1 MEARSEKLSIVE
13 GLVALAHADD
23 QDRPQRV
30 SLRLYREDPDGER
43 SVHEVTLTLPQAERL
58 GRFFRWFA
66 GAQRRGRRQ
75 LRPRYRGRRNES
87 SGTP

>member
-1 MEARSEKLSIVE
+1 MDARSGKLSVVE
-13 GLVALAHADD
+13 GFVALAHADE

-30 SLRLYREDPDGER
+30 SLRLYREESDGER
-43 SVHEVTLTLPQAERL
+43 SVQEVTLTLPQVERL

-66 GAQRRGRRQ
+66 GGQRRGRRQ
-75 LRPRYRGRRNES
+75 LQSRRHGRRNES